1 MQDRGGLILQTPG
14 MVAPAAADAI
24 EAKAAQALIRKNH
37 CTVCHAV
44 DKKPRGPSFA
54 DIAKKQAAKVD

>member
-1 MQDRGGLILQTPG
+1 